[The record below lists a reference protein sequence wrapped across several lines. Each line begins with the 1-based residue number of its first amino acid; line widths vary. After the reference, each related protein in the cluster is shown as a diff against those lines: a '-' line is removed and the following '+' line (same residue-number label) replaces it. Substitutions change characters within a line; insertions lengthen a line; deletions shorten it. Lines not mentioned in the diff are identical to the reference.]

1 MHFIDKRFCAKM
13 SNLGLAYYHVGI
25 SVIKFS
31 FTLKEVRE
39 REKKHMGAQVAA
51 SFSEV
56 DILW

>member
-1 MHFIDKRFCAKM
+1 M